1 MELPSKYLREAVE
14 QLSTLPGIGKRTALR
29 LVLDILKR
37 PEDEVARFSNAFVAL
52 KSEIKTCQKCGNL
65 SDAIICSICADP
77 RRDHQTVCVVEDLRD
92 ILAIEATTMY
102 NGVYH
107 VLGGVIS
114 PMDGIGPEELN
125 ISSLLDKIKTD
136 AVKEVIL
143 ALNTSMEGDTTN
155 FYLYKKIQPFKI
167 KVTTITRGISVGAE
181 LHYADEISLGR
192 SLSQRIPFETTFE
205 F

>member
-1 MELPSKYLREAVE
+1 MELPSRYLREAVE

-37 PEDEVARFSNAFVAL
+37 PEDEVARFSNAFMTL
-52 KSEIKTCQKCGNL
+52 KSEVKTCQKCGNL
-65 SDAIICSICADP
+65 SDSIICSICADP
-77 RRDHQTVCVVEDLRD
+77 KRDHQTVCVVEDLRD

-125 ISSLLDKIKTD
+125 ISALLDKIKTD
-136 AVKEVIL
+136 AVNEVIL

-155 FYLYKKIQPFKI
+155 FYLYKKIQPFNI

-181 LHYADEISLGR
+181 LHYDDEISLGR
-192 SLSQRIPFETTFE
+192 SLSQLIPFETTFE

>member
-1 MELPSKYLREAVE
+1 MELPSRYLREAVE

-37 PEDEVARFSNAFVAL
+37 PEDEVARFSNAFMTL
-52 KSEIKTCQKCGNL
+52 KSEVKTCQKCGNL
-65 SDAIICSICADP
+65 SDSIICSICADP
-77 RRDHQTVCVVEDLRD
+77 KRDHQTVCVVEDLRD

-125 ISSLLDKIKTD
+125 ISALLDKIKTD
-136 AVKEVIL
+136 AVNEVIL

-155 FYLYKKIQPFKI
+155 FYLYKKIQPFNI